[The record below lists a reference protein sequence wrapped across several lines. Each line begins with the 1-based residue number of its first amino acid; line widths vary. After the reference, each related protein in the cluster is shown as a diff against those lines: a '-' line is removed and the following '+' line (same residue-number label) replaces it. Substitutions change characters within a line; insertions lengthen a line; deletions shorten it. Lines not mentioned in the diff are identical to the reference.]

1 MYKHEKE
8 RDKSSKLVLKHI
20 HKLNL
25 EMIHKAHVLQGLKEE
40 PIEDGSFRNQHLFSD
55 TDIAQRKQSVSR
67 NNLTEE
73 DREREIRDESNNGG
87 LNF

>member
-1 MYKHEKE
+1 MKK

-40 PIEDGSFRNQHLFSD
+40 PTKDGSFQNQHLFLD
-55 TDIAQRKQSVSR
+55 TDIAQRK
-67 NNLTEE
+67 
-73 DREREIRDESNNGG
+73 
-87 LNF
+87 